1 MQIERVRQKL
11 FKLKDDSRR
20 LLVFGSSN
28 HQYKIFPI
36 KSENQLQEFENK
48 HKIKI
53 PEGYREFLKSIGN
66 GIAGPYYGL
75 ESLESTL
82 FSDLDYK
89 DNNHLIDPS
98 NEFPLTEKWNLN
110 FDNLEDE
117 EYYNKKDEEY
127 FEKKWSNGL
136 LRISNFG
143 CGVSINLVVNGAEYG
158 NIWIDDR
165 CNDGGIYPEK
175 NPENNGRVDFLTW
188 YENWLDKSL
197 QDIAK

>member
-11 FKLKDDSRR
+11 FKLKNDTRR
-20 LLVFGSSN
+20 LLIFGSSN
-28 HQYKIFPI
+28 HQYKILPT
-36 KSENQLQEFENK
+36 KSESQLQEFENK
-48 HKIKI
+48 YKIKL
-53 PEGYREFLKSIGN
+53 PDGYREFLKSIGN

-75 ESLESTL
+75 EPLESTL

-89 DNNHLIDPS
+89 KIDDLIDPTK
-98 NEFPLTEKWNLN
+98 EFPLTEKWNLN
-110 FDNLEDE
+110 FDDIAEE
-117 EYYNKKDEEY
+117 EYFIKKDEEY

-165 CNDGGIYPEK
+165 CNDGGIYPDK
-175 NPENNGRVDFLTW
+175 NVDDDARIDFLSW

-197 QDIAK
+197 KEIA